1 MNEQEETYKKLVDDL
16 KNLPRIDAPKNF
28 ETELL
33 RKINSSEPEKKQ
45 SFWDKL
51 LTPGK
56 LGPAAVAIASAAI
69 IFFIVDISPEEFEDP
84 LNIEPRLREDLLVVE
99 SFEDIPFE
107 SLKKSERVKDES
119 KTMNEGLDE
128 TKEIETQTQ
137 QKVGLEERSD
147 VKTKG
152 VEKSFPEESVFNETD
167 TDNLKSEETGRL
179 GMSAA
184 PSASSTLESEIIK
197 ADSFERE
204 MKRARTEIENLPV
217 LRSSRENITKDN
229 IDFMQRNLSVEEK
242 KEVQQLKMKVQSEK
256 SEKNEQKS
264 N

>member
-51 LTPGK
+51 LSPGK

-119 KTMNEGLDE
+119 KVMNEGLDE
-128 TKEIETQTQ
+128 TKEIETQIQ

-152 VEKSFPEESVFNETD
+152 VEKSFSEESVFDETD
-167 TDNLKSEETGRL
+167 MDNLKSEETGGL

-184 PSASSTLESEIIK
+184 PSSSSTLESEIIK

-204 MKRARTEIENLPV
+204 MKRAQTEIVNLPV
-217 LRSSRENITKDN
+217 LRSSPKNINKDN

>member
-1 MNEQEETYKKLVDDL
+1 MNEQEKTYKKLVDDL

-33 RKINSSEPEKKQ
+33 RKINSFEPKKKE
-45 SFWDKL
+45 SIWDKL
-51 LTPGK
+51 FLSGK
-56 LGPAAVAIASAAI
+56 LAPAAAAIASAAI

-99 SFEDIPFE
+99 SIEDIPFE
-107 SLKKSERVKDES
+107 SLKKSVREKDES
-119 KTMNEGLDE
+119 KTINEGLDE
-128 TKEIETQTQ
+128 TKEMQTQTEP
-137 QKVGLEERSD
+137 KVGSENQSD
-147 VKTKG
+147 MKSKG
-152 VEKSFPEESVFNETD
+152 VEKSFSEESAFDRTD

-179 GMSAA
+179 DMSAA
-184 PSASSTLESEIIK
+184 PSASTMIESEIIK

-204 MKRARTEIENLPV
+204 MKREQGEIENLPV
-217 LRSSRENITKDN
+217 LRSSRVNITKDN
-229 IDFMQRNLSVEEK
+229 IDFMQRNLSMEEK

-256 SEKNEQKS
+256 SDKNEQKS